1 MEIAERNLRYKCSDS
16 IHILYSIVR
25 NLSGIFVNHQKA
37 CWFRNS
43 NLASSILDE
52 GSSSDTNYNSELS
65 LQNTF
70 CCYLYAMQAHLSY
83 FYLWNLGAGGINF
96 LQSKQYHRQQKQK
109 GQLGKANSQAVSSM
123 EQHWGVQAL
132 AQEIL
137 AWLAPQD
144 DQQQKCILKPLWK
157 FSKVVYCHFV
167 YIWIS
172 SRKGG
177 VHFSQDIAKNY
188 SNYHFVTCMVNS
200 SPTNQAVWHSI
211 PLTNLWV
218 CGLAELCWY
227 ASNFQFTAVY
237 CPWADAFR
245 KSQTPQK
252 S

>member
-16 IHILYSIVR
+16 IHILHSIVR
-25 NLSGIFVNHQKA
+25 NLSGIFLNHQKA

-52 GSSSDTNYNSELS
+52 GSSSNTNYNSELS

-83 FYLWNLGAGGINF
+83 FYLWNLEAGGINF

-177 VHFSQDIAKNY
+177 VHLR
-188 SNYHFVTCMVNS
+188 HFCYPSLFPRHCKELFKLSLCYMHGEFFPHKPSSVT
-200 SPTNQAVWHSI
+200 QHS
-211 PLTNLWV
+211 LDKLVSLWFGWTMLI
-218 CGLAELCWY
+218 CI
-227 ASNFQFTAVY
+227 
-237 CPWADAFR
+237 
-245 KSQTPQK
+245 
-252 S
+252 